1 MTVEEGETVADIGT
15 GCGILGI
22 IAAKEAESV
31 LATDI
36 NPFAIHCAKEN
47 AKLNHTEDKMFFV
60 QGDLF
65 GPLRTKERFN
75 LILFNAP
82 YLPSERTEDR
92 SWLRRAWDGGST
104 GGQIINRF
112 LREAPKYLRRDG
124 RILLMQSTLSS
135 LSSTIHRCEKEN
147 LKVRIIAERPL
158 PFFETV
164 TLMRMEIQLDAKL
177 SDKQ

>member
-1 MTVEEGETVADIGT
+1 MTVKEGETVADIGT

-22 IAAKEAESV
+22 IASKKAERV
-31 LATDI
+31 FAIDI
-36 NPFAIHCAKEN
+36 NPFAILCAKEN
-47 AKLNHTEDKMFFV
+47 AKSNHTEEKMFFM

-65 GPLRTKERFN
+65 SPFRTKERFD

-92 SWLRRAWDGGST
+92 SWLGRAWDGGPT

-112 LREAPKYLRRDG
+112 IQEAPKHLRRSG

-135 LSSTIHRCEKEN
+135 LSSTFHKFEEKG
-147 LKVRIIAERPL
+147 LGVSIVAELPL

-164 TLMRMEIQLDAKL
+164 VLLTIEF
-177 SDKQ
+177 